1 MLKSDKGITLT
12 SLVIYVIV
20 LMIVLGLISGF
31 MGYFYKNT
39 NKITIKENYEEQY
52 TRFLAYLIKDTNSD
66 QLNFIKIIK
75 TDSED
80 NYLILRFKDGSQHQY
95 VYSDKNIYYINVSE
109 TTPKKILLCSNVT
122 DLTMAYSTNILQVS
136 MTINGRNYEKNI
148 NISI

>member
-20 LMIVLGLISGF
+20 LMIVIGLMSGF

-75 TDSED
+75 KDSEG

-95 VYSDKNIYYINVSE
+95 IYKDESIYYTNVSE
-109 TTPKKILLCSNVT
+109 TTPKKILLCNKVT
-122 DLTMAYSTNILQVS
+122 NLTMDYSANILQIN
-136 MTINGRNYEKNI
+136 MTINDRNYEKLLNI
-148 NISI
+148 NI

>member
-1 MLKSDKGITLT
+1 MIKSDKGITLT

-20 LMIVLGLISGF
+20 LMIVIGLMSNFLGYI
-31 MGYFYKNT
+31 YKNT

-66 QLNFIKIIK
+66 QLNFIKIK
-75 TDSED
+75 TDSE
-80 NYLILRFKDGSQHQY
+80 NKYLILRFKDGSQHQY
-95 VYSDKNIYYINVSE
+95 VYSDKNIYYLNVSE
-109 TTPKKILLCSNVT
+109 TTPKKILLCNNVT
-122 DLTMAYSTNILQVS
+122 DLTMVYSTNILQVS

>member
-1 MLKSDKGITLT
+1 MIKSDKGITLT

-20 LMIVLGLISGF
+20 LMIVIGLMSGF

-95 VYSDKNIYYINVSE
+95 IYKYESIYYTNVSE
-109 TTPKKILLCSNVT
+109 TTPKKILLCNKVT
-122 DLTMAYSTNILQVS
+122 NLTMDYSANILQIN
-136 MTINGRNYEKNI
+136 MTINDRNYEKLLNI
-148 NISI
+148 NI

>member
-20 LMIVLGLISGF
+20 LLIVIGLMSGF
-31 MGYFYKNT
+31 SEYFYKNA

-66 QLNFIKIIK
+66 QLNFIKIK
-75 TDSED
+75 TVY
-80 NYLILRFKDGSQHQY
+80 YL
-95 VYSDKNIYYINVSE
+95 NVSE
-109 TTPKKILLCSNVT
+109 TTPKKILLCNNVT
-122 DLTMAYSTNILQVS
+122 DLTMVYSTNILQVS